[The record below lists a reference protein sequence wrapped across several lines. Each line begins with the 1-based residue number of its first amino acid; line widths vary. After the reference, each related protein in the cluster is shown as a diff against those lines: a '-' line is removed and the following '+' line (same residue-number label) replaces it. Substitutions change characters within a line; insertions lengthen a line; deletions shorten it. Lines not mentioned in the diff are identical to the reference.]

1 MIFDPRDVIEANRNA
16 VQVNPEDFFAYYN
29 LARAYQY
36 QGDFQEAALALQKAV
51 LINPT
56 DPFGQHSLGEIFL
69 KLDQSEEARLCFL
82 RALAQNTDFLPA
94 YFSLA
99 RLLIK
104 QGQLEESIPRLK
116 KVIQL
121 QPGFHQA
128 YKYLAEVY
136 CGIKFY
142 REALEAIKKAVEIV
156 PGNFF
161 YQRLKGEICLELG
174 DSELAKSCFR
184 RATSLNLEDRYSRM
198 KYTQILFDSGEWTAC
213 LNSVKQLLEIEPL
226 DSKALLIFG
235 RCHLEMRQEQ
245 EALDAFC
252 KVQRVDPLCEEVNL
266 YLAEVFCRH
275 ENWSE
280 VRRYLGLVPAQFKK
294 SVVYVKCLAALAR
307 SQGNLDLARKN
318 FENLLLHPDLE
329 PSFILQ
335 LAGVYRDE
343 AKARQAYA
351 LLEDG
356 IQKFGERYDFIE
368 MMAQLMDQLGEH
380 ERADE
385 LVRKMS
391 ELESCDEQI
400 QKSELITSSYQDIKQ
415 SRIEELKSLLRVEP
429 DNLEINIQLG
439 DLYFELGELE
449 QASNQWKM
457 AHANDPKCIEA
468 LIRLAEIERQKGNLK
483 VSLNYLRDAQELAPN
498 DLDLHIS
505 ESRLLFETGQ
515 LVEAR
520 ELLMQVRK
528 SFPEEFLP
536 LLFLLRIARFQD
548 DQDEMLLL
556 SNELMQL
563 DPNHYYACLVLGILA
578 LKKDDVIQADDYF
591 TRAIESS
598 GGNDKEPIYYLGIV
612 KKVQGDLRFA
622 YRCFNRVLDL
632 HPEDAYAHYH
642 IGLILKLRG
651 NYVMAEKHLLCARDL
666 DPEDLF
672 TRQHLAMLY
681 YDQHNWQLC
690 LEELLDALVLDESDF
705 VTNLYLG
712 QAFYEKK
719 SFEKS
724 VLYLRRAQSANP
736 TDPNVHYH
744 LALAYLELKQNIN
757 AQTSLEKGLPLCSRD
772 SNLYLYTKEL
782 LNSLRNN

>member
-29 LARAYQY
+29 LARAHQY
-36 QGDFQEAALALQKAV
+36 QGNFQEAALALQKAV
-51 LINPT
+51 TLNPT
-56 DPFGQHSLGEIFL
+56 DPYAQYSLGEIFL

-99 RLLIK
+99 RLLIR
-104 QGQLEESIPRLK
+104 QDQFEESIPKLK

-121 QPGFHQA
+121 QPRFHQA

-142 REALEAIKKAVEIV
+142 REAFEAISKAVELV

-161 YQRLKGEICLELG
+161 YQRLKGQICLELG
-174 DSELAKSCFR
+174 DLDLAKACFR
-184 RATSLNLEDRYSRM
+184 RANNLNPEDHYSLMQYAKL
-198 KYTQILFDSGEWTAC
+198 LFESDEWLSC
-213 LNSVKQLLEIEPL
+213 LRCLRQLLEIESM
-226 DSKALLIFG
+226 DSKALLLLG
-235 RCHLEMRQEQ
+235 RCYLEIGQEQ
-245 EALDAFC
+245 EAFDAFC

-266 YLAEVFCRH
+266 YLAEIFCRN

-280 VRRYLGLVPAQFKK
+280 LQRYLGLIPARLKK
-294 SVVYVKCLAALAR
+294 SVIYTKCLALLAR

-318 FENLLLHPDLE
+318 FENLMIHPDLE

-343 AKARQAYA
+343 AKAREAYA
-351 LLEDG
+351 LLEEG
-356 IQKFGERYDFIE
+356 VHKFGERYDLVE
-368 MMAQLMDQLGEH
+368 MMAQLMDQLGDH
-380 ERADE
+380 EKADE
-385 LVRKMS
+385 LVRRLT
-391 ELESCDEQI
+391 ELEPINTEV
-400 QKSELITSSYQDIKQ
+400 KKAELITSSYQETKE
-415 SRIEELKSLLRVEP
+415 SRIKELNNLLKVEP
-429 DNLEINIQLG
+429 DNLEVNIQLG

-449 QASNQWKM
+449 KASIQWKM
-457 AHANDPKCIEA
+457 AHANDPQCVEV
-468 LIRLAEIERQKGNLK
+468 LIRLAEIERQKGNLSN
-483 VSLNYLRDAQELAPN
+483 SLNHLKSAQILAPN
-498 DLDLHIS
+498 DLDLRIS

-515 LVEAR
+515 LLEAR
-520 ELLMQVRK
+520 ELLMQIRK
-528 SFPEEFLP
+528 SFPDEVLP

-578 LKKDDVIQADDYF
+578 LKKDNIVQADEYF

-612 KKVQGDLRFA
+612 KKVQGDLRYA
-622 YRCFNRVLDL
+622 YQCFNRVLEIY
-632 HPEDAYAHYH
+632 PEDAYAHYH
-642 IGLILKLRG
+642 VGLILKLRG
-651 NYVMAEKHLLCARDL
+651 NYVMAEKHLLSARDL
-666 DPEDLF
+666 DSEDLF

-681 YDQHNWQLC
+681 YDQHKWQAC
-690 LEELLDALVLDESDF
+690 LEELFDALALDENDF

-724 VLYLRRAQSANP
+724 IVYLRRAQVANP
-736 TDPNVHYH
+736 TDPNVYYH
-744 LALAYLELKQNIN
+744 LALAYLELKQNKN
-757 AQTSLEKGLPLCSRD
+757 AEISLEKGLPLCSRD
-772 SNLYLYTKEL
+772 SNLYIYSNEL
-782 LNSLRNN
+782 LTRLRSE

>member
-16 VQVNPEDFFAYYN
+16 IQVNPEDFFAYYN
-29 LARAYQY
+29 LARAHQY
-36 QGDFQEAALALQKAV
+36 QGNFQEAALALQKAV
-51 LINPT
+51 LLNPT
-56 DPFGQHSLGEIFL
+56 DPYGQHSLGEIFL

-99 RLLIK
+99 RLLIQ
-104 QGQLEESIPRLK
+104 QGQLEESIPKLK

-121 QPGFHQA
+121 QPTFHHA

-136 CGIKFY
+136 LGIKFY
-142 REALEAIKKAVEIV
+142 REALEAISKAVELV

-161 YQRLKGEICLELG
+161 YQRLKGEICIELG

-184 RATSLNLEDRYSRM
+184 KANNLNLEDRYSLI
-198 KYTQILFDSGEWTAC
+198 KYAELLFDSGEWLSC
-213 LNSVKQLLEIEPL
+213 SKRVKQALEIEPL
-226 DSKALLIFG
+226 DSKALMLLG
-235 RCHLEMRQEQ
+235 LCHLKMLEIQ
-245 EALDAFC
+245 EAFEAFS

-266 YLAEVFCRH
+266 YLAEIFCH
-275 ENWSE
+275 YENWSE
-280 VRRYLGLVPAQFKK
+280 VQRYLTLVPIRLKK
-294 SVVYVKCLAALAR
+294 SVVYIKCLASLAR
-307 SQGNLDLARKN
+307 SQGNHELARKN
-318 FENLLLHPDLE
+318 LENLLVHPELE
-329 PSFILQ
+329 PAFVLQ

-343 AKARQAYA
+343 AKAREAYG

-356 IQKFGERYDFIE
+356 IQKFGERYDFLE
-368 MMAQLMDQLGEH
+368 MMAQLMDQLGDH
-380 ERADE
+380 EKAGE
-385 LVRKMS
+385 LIRRMS
-391 ELESCDEQI
+391 ELAPSDSQAE
-400 QKSELITSSYQDIKQ
+400 KSELIITSYQNVKE
-415 SRIEELKSLLRVEP
+415 SRIKELGTLLKLEP
-429 DNLEINIQLG
+429 DNLEINLELG

-449 QASNQWKM
+449 KASNQWKI
-457 AHANDPKCIEA
+457 AYANDPKCVEV
-468 LIRLAEIERQKGNLK
+468 LIRLAEIERQKGDIPS
-483 VSLNYLRDAQELAPN
+483 SLNHLKNAQYLNPN
-498 DLDLHIS
+498 DLDLFIS

-528 SFPEEFLP
+528 DFPEDILP

-548 DQDEMLLL
+548 DQDEMLSL

-563 DPNHYYACLVLGILA
+563 EPNHYYSCLVLGILS
-578 LKKDDVIQADDYF
+578 LKRDDVARADEYF
-591 TRAIESS
+591 SKAIESS

-612 KKVQGDLRFA
+612 KKIQGDLRHA
-622 YRCFNRVLDL
+622 YRCFSRVLDL
-632 HPEDAYAHYH
+632 YPEDAYAHYH

-651 NYVMAEKHLLCARDL
+651 NHIMAEKHLISARDL

-681 YDQHNWQLC
+681 YEQRNWQLC
-690 LEELLDALVLDESDF
+690 LEELLDALTLDENDF

-724 VLYLRRAQSANP
+724 VLYLRRAQVANP
-736 TDPNVHYH
+736 SDPNVHYQ
-744 LALAYLELKQNIN
+744 LALAYLELKQNKN
-757 AQTSLEKGLPLCSRD
+757 AEICLENGLPLCSRE
-772 SNLYLYTKEL
+772 SNLYLYSKEL
-782 LNSLRNN
+782 LSRLRS